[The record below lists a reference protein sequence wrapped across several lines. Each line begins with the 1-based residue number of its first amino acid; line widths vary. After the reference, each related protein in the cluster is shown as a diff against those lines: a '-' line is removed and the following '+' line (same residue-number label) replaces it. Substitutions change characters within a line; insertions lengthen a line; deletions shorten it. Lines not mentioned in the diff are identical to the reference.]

1 MGLQSSKRSVDECFG
16 RLTVGSEPLSRCI
29 SVLTDTPLD
38 ADKVQSIYQGRPV
51 RLRNAE
57 CSVPMSFLDEYE
69 ELELFDSLTY
79 SATPRR
85 TNTPTRSV
93 SINAVMCKLSI
104 LAEVVIETFYAE
116 ESSLKDSQ
124 ALLETAASLKA
135 DLELWRSSLPIHLD
149 LRWNDLGAFDILPH
163 SLSLMY
169 AETHTAKESI
179 TNIKTRAMYHSL
191 TILLFRP
198 FVSEGHLQALS
209 NTYTTSAFAECAGAA
224 TEIDAVLRL
233 YKQHFCLKTCPYFI
247 SYATYASGTIHARI
261 AAQKLSGSHPQKM
274 LRHCLEVLSEQQ
286 KECHAP
292 RQSMKTL
299 LMLARRLGVDVGTG
313 LRAEKSRMED
323 GDNDQTPA
331 PYTRMLDGVAG
342 DSSIGPPGFGA
353 GLQDF
358 DIAAITGSFV
368 FDPSDQVGIIGE
380 GQGRLPVMNDAGA
393 QNAGPCRDTS
403 STWDT
408 SDFDFDE
415 FLAAN
420 MNDDGQF
427 FDPLF
432 GFDAA
437 TL

>member
-1 MGLQSSKRSVDECFG
+1 
-16 RLTVGSEPLSRCI
+16 
-29 SVLTDTPLD
+29 
-38 ADKVQSIYQGRPV
+38 
-51 RLRNAE
+51 
-57 CSVPMSFLDEYE
+57 
-69 ELELFDSLTY
+69 
-79 SATPRR
+79 
-85 TNTPTRSV
+85 
-93 SINAVMCKLSI
+93 
-104 LAEVVIETFYAE
+104 
-116 ESSLKDSQ
+116 
-124 ALLETAASLKA
+124 
-135 DLELWRSSLPIHLD
+135 
-149 LRWNDLGAFDILPH
+149 
-163 SLSLMY
+163 MY
-169 AETHTAKESI
+169 AETHTANKSI

-224 TEIDAVLRL
+224 TEIDAILHL

-261 AAQKLSGSHPQKM
+261 AAQKPSGSNSQQM

-323 GDNDQTPA
+323 SDNNQTPA
-331 PYTRMLDGVAG
+331 PYSGTFDGVAG
-342 DSSIGPPGFGA
+342 DEPMGPLDFSA
-353 GLQDF
+353 DLQDF
-358 DIAAITGSFV
+358 DIAAITSSFV
-368 FDPSDQVGIIGE
+368 SDPSDQPVIIGE
-380 GQGRLPVMNDAGA
+380 GQGRLPIMNDAGA
-393 QNAGPCRDTS
+393 QDAGPCRDTS
-403 STWDT
+403 STWDIP
-408 SDFDFDE
+408 DFDFDE

-420 MNDDGQF
+420 MTGDGQF

-437 TL
+437 AL